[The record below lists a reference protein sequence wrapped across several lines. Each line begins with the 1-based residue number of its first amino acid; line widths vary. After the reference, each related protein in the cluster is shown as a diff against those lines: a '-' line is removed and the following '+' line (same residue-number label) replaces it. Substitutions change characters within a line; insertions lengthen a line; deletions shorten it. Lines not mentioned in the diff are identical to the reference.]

1 MAGFGPVMVNSALC
15 HDGESSL
22 FLFGGL
28 KSHIAYLL
36 LCLLKDDTA
45 VGEQMSL
52 STVRTFSS
60 ALFT

>member
-1 MAGFGPVMVNSALC
+1 MVNSALC